1 MTSLYLLVLCLVS
14 TLIPYAHAA
23 TAYAP
28 NHFLGTCLTDDW
40 VASVEASLKISAMA
54 RDTLGRRVNPYLS
67 KALKTPRFTVADPRT
82 ADPNTHS
89 PKCTPAGEVLYGVGA
104 TVDPNDAFSVTNRGV
119 VNGSLVLELSGWTS
133 HSITTIVFAILAS
146 EVYGVPVS
154 LYYATNTLALTQ
166 RMSSVRAGACT
177 PTHLNLEVWIAGIEA
192 ALQVYA
198 NESYPAGALG
208 YVGRSGLYTTADFV
222 TDMANATK
230 HANPLYAD
238 FWKGYKLNDDLI
250 AQVPVSAL
258 RNNSAA
264 FPPAELGCANG
275 SFGCLNHCSK
285 TLACTQREAQH
296 KECLVVAMMYDYFDP
311 GYLQAVLANNGV
323 PAYFCFL
330 GYSGTQ
336 DYALAMQ
343 KRRQPVLFYHYEP
356 DLFHFQNPG
365 LFSRVFLPRSVPE
378 RVVLATGLF
387 GENGYGNAT
396 DNPVDVDFPTTRLTK
411 YAASVLQNQFPMGSL
426 VGKFAL
432 QDLDINDLLRKYLAS
447 SQDANE
453 PDPTFRAACNWVK
466 QNYATWSLWL
476 DRLPLCT
483 FESHIKYSI
492 SGCDD
497 AAATERV
504 LTFEWRQPSPEDA
517 SLPYNCDGGLAEL
530 PPPLHTSRT
539 CSWLLADEARW
550 RSWVLTRPECDS
562 SFYKYN
568 ITACDS
574 SAKRLVRFWW
584 LLPDPA
590 DPTKS
595 LECRG
600 GVALPKS
607 VKIECEYMPWTS
619 PTFGVISAIAGV
631 LICVLVLAIVF
642 VTYHRH
648 KPIIKRSQ
656 FELLVLMI
664 LGGITVCIAAV
675 LYAGRPTKVLCA
687 ARPLTIAAGFT
698 VIFGSLFVKSLRVY
712 RVFMRSAL
720 KRVTVTISMMLK
732 IFALFVAV
740 DVLILGAWFIAD
752 FPEPTVVIK
761 ASKDFRGDV
770 DHVVCKSA
778 SFIFTALLM
787 FWKAIVLLLGLYLS
801 FLIRNVSADFQ
812 ESIWIFGS
820 SLMVLIGCLV
830 ILPLAYLVEMAA
842 AIFYIFLSIALLV
855 CTAAVMAMMLVPK
868 MLRLNEVAKGRY
880 SSSTAAGGTTI
891 GGTTMSRRGS
901 VEDDSNGT
909 NVRNVRVMQR
919 GSGVDSSSTR
929 LGSTIVKPMRDATE
943 SER

>member
-1 MTSLYLLVLCLVS
+1 
-14 TLIPYAHAA
+14 
-23 TAYAP
+23 
-28 NHFLGTCLTDDW
+28 
-40 VASVEASLKISAMA
+40 MA

-396 DNPVDVDFPTTRLTK
+396 DNPVDVDFPTTQLTK
-411 YAASVLQNQFPMGSL
+411 YAASILQNQFPIGAL
-426 VGKFAL
+426 IGKFAL
-432 QDLDINDLLRKYLAS
+432 KDIHVNDLLRRYLAATL
-447 SQDANE
+447 DASVA
-453 PDPTFRAACNWVK
+453 DPTFQAACGWLRS
-466 QNYATWSLWL
+466 NYGVWSSWL
-476 DRLPLCT
+476 DRLPMCDINVHVH
-483 FESHIKYSI
+483 FHV
-492 SGCDD
+492 SGCDGQQPTD
-497 AAATERV
+497 NSSDHEID
-504 LTFEWRQPSPEDA
+504 FEWNAPHPENA
-517 SLPYNCDGGLAEL
+517 SLPYNCDGGLSEL
-530 PPPLHTSRT
+530 PPPLRTSRS
-539 CSWLLADEARW
+539 CKWILEDPSRWKPWILKKPKCDE
-550 RSWVLTRPECDS
+550 

-568 ITACDS
+568 ITTCDAH
-574 SAKRLVRFWW
+574 AKRTVKYWW
-584 LLPDPA
+584 LLPDPLDA
-590 DPTKS
+590 TRS
-595 LECRG
+595 LECDG
-600 GVALPKS
+600 GATLPED
-607 VKIECEYMPWTS
+607 VKIDCEYMPLSS
-619 PTFGVISAIAGV
+619 PVFLVVGVIAGIVVVALLLAIAFV
-631 LICVLVLAIVF
+631 L
-642 VTYHRH
+642 YYRNM
-648 KPIIKRSQ
+648 PIIKRSQ
-656 FELLVLMI
+656 YEFLVLVI
-664 LGGITVCIAAV
+664 LGGILMCLAA
-675 LYAGRPTKVLCA
+675 LFYAGEPTDWLCG
-687 ARPLTIAAGFT
+687 ARPFFTCFGFT
-698 VIFGSLFVKSLRVY
+698 TIFGSLFVKSLRVY
-712 RVFMRSAL
+712 RVFMRSAF
-720 KRVTVTISMMLK
+720 KKGTVSSAIMIKVFL
-732 IFALFVAV
+732 LLVVV
-740 DVLILGAWFIAD
+740 DVLILGAWFVAD
-752 FPEPTVVIK
+752 FPRPTVTIVDAK
-761 ASKDFRGDV
+761 EFRGQVDV
-770 DHVVCKSA
+770 KTCKSA

-787 FWKAIVLLLGLYLS
+787 FWKAIVLFMGLYAS
-801 FLIRNVSADFQ
+801 FLIRNVSSDFQ
-812 ESIWIFGS
+812 ESIWMFAS
-820 SLMVLIGCLV
+820 SVMVLIGCLV
-830 ILPLAYLVEMAA
+830 VLPLAYLVEMAA
-842 AIFYIFLSIALLV
+842 AVFYVFLAGCILI
-855 CTAAVMAMMLVPK
+855 CTALVMMFMLLPKVTRLHAVASTM
-868 MLRLNEVAKGRY
+868 
-880 SSSTAAGGTTI
+880 SSPSNQSTAASSG
-891 GGTTMSRRGS
+891 MSTKVADSKRGS
-901 VEDDSNGT
+901 VSPLGLRAKS
-909 NVRNVRVMQR
+909 VRSSHYVV
-919 GSGVDSSSTR
+919 SSSASASAAHTQNR
-929 LGSTIVKPMRDATE
+929 EMSVSTDHHRATDFKSTNDE
-943 SER
+943 